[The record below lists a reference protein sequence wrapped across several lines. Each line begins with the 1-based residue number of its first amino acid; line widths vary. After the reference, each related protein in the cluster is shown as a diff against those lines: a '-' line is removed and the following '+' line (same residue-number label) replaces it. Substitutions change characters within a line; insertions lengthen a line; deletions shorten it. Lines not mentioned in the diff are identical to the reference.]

1 MTADD
6 LDTIYGEIARA
17 ITSTGD
23 AAAPLFLARLALLAL
38 CELDD
43 ADKALALIRSAQ
55 TVEGDRVAGLTET

>member
-6 LDTIYGEIARA
+6 LDMIYGEIARA
-17 ITSTGD
+17 ITSAGD

-43 ADKALALIRSAQ
+43 PDKALALIRSAAAQ
-55 TVEGDRVAGLTET
+55 PDDRD

>member
-17 ITSTGD
+17 ITSAGD
-23 AAAPLFLARLALLAL
+23 GAAPLFLARLALLAL

-43 ADKALALIRSAQ
+43 ADRALALIRAAQ
-55 TVEGDRVAGLTET
+55 AVEV